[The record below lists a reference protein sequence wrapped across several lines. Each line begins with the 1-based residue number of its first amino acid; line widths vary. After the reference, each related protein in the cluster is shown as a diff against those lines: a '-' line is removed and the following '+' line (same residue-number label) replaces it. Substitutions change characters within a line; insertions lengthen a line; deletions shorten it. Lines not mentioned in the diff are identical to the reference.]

1 MIKVGEHITLDIIG
15 TDKEYDPSVYERV
28 INEKDNQQ
36 IRLVINTFRG
46 VEYLSLRKYYLDFD
60 EEWLPSK
67 EGITMPVDLENVQEL
82 FTGLVE
88 ILSLAESKSILESE
102 FKEILDEIYLT

>member
-1 MIKVGEHITLDIIG
+1 MIDIS
-15 TDKEYDPSVYERV
+15 TPSIYERV
-28 INEKDNQQ
+28 IHEGTTEQV
-36 IRLVINTFRG
+36 RLVINTFRG

-67 EGITMPVDLENVQEL
+67 EGITIPVDIENVQEL
-82 FTGLVE
+82 FRGLVE
-88 ILSLAESKSILESE
+88 ILSLAESKSILEEE

>member
-1 MIKVGEHITLDIIG
+1 MIDFT
-15 TDKEYDPSVYERV
+15 TPSIYERV

-46 VEYLSLRKYYLDFD
+46 VEYLSLRKYYLDFE

-67 EGITMPVDLENVQEL
+67 EGITMPIDLENVQEL

-102 FKEILDEIYLT
+102 FKEIPVSYTHLTLPTICSV

>member
-1 MIKVGEHITLDIIG
+1 MIDLSAPTK
-15 TDKEYDPSVYERV
+15 YERV
-28 INEKDNQQ
+28 INEKDTEQL
-36 IRLVINTFRG
+36 RLVINTFRG

-67 EGITMPVDLENVQEL
+67 EGISIPLDIENAQEL

-88 ILSLAESKSILESE
+88 ILSLAESKSILEEE
-102 FKEILDEIYLT
+102 FKEILDQIYLTWK

>member
-1 MIKVGEHITLDIIG
+1 MIDLSAPTK
-15 TDKEYDPSVYERV
+15 YERV
-28 INEKDNQQ
+28 INEKDTEQL
-36 IRLVINTFRG
+36 RLVINTFRG

-67 EGITMPVDLENVQEL
+67 EGISMPLDIENAQEL

-88 ILSLAESKSILESE
+88 ILSLAESKSILEEE
-102 FKEILDEIYLT
+102 FKEILDQIYLT

>member
-1 MIKVGEHITLDIIG
+1 MIDLSAPT
-15 TDKEYDPSVYERV
+15 VYERV
-28 INEKDNQQ
+28 INETNSQQ

-67 EGITMPVDLENVQEL
+67 DGISIPLDLNNTQEL

-88 ILSLAESKSILESE
+88 ILSLAESKTILEDE
-102 FKEILDEIYLT
+102 FKEILDQIYLN

>member
-1 MIKVGEHITLDIIG
+1 MRIQMIELHEV
-15 TDKEYDPSVYERV
+15 PAMYEKV
-28 INEKDNQQ
+28 INQKETEQV
-36 IRLVINTFRG
+36 RLVINTFRG

-67 EGITMPVDLENVQEL
+67 EGITMPLDIDNSREL
-82 FTGLVE
+82 FVGLVE

-102 FKEILDEIYLT
+102 FKDILDEIYLT

>member
-1 MIKVGEHITLDIIG
+1 MIDLSAPT
-15 TDKEYDPSVYERV
+15 VYERV
-28 INEKDNQQ
+28 INETNSQQ

-67 EGITMPVDLENVQEL
+67 DGISIPLDLNNTQEL

-88 ILSLAESKSILESE
+88 ILSLAESKTILEDE
-102 FKEILDEIYLT
+102 FREILDQIYLN

>member
-1 MIKVGEHITLDIIG
+1 MIDFST
-15 TDKEYDPSVYERV
+15 PSIYERV
-28 INEKDNQQ
+28 INEKDNIQ

-46 VEYLSLRKYYLDFD
+46 IEYLSLRKYYLDFE

-67 EGITMPVDLENVQEL
+67 EGISIPLDLENTQEL
-82 FTGLVE
+82 FTGLVP
-88 ILSLAESKSILESE
+88 ILSLAESKSIIEDE

>member
-1 MIKVGEHITLDIIG
+1 MRIRMIELHEV
-15 TDKEYDPSVYERV
+15 PAVYEKV
-28 INEKDNQQ
+28 INQKETEQ

-46 VEYLSLRKYYLDFD
+46 VEYLSLRKYFLDFE

-67 EGITMPVDLENVQEL
+67 EGITMPLDIDNSREL
-82 FTGLVE
+82 FVGLVE

-102 FKEILDEIYLT
+102 FKDILDEIYLP